1 LGFHAL
7 ILAHML
13 DSLVRVSRRVV
24 TLHFARVPNSKGYQH
39 KQLPWEPSAL
49 QAIQTV
55 NKTRSHWTLKHVV
68 GTSVSTTATRIASY
82 NIHKWRTSSL
92 SISRSIQTDSD
103 VTPMHRAPGN
113 FSPNEI
119 CTGYNTGNVT
129 VPFQQ
134 FQVLFNS
141 LFKVLFIFP
150 SRYLFAIGLA
160 PIFSF
165 RSEQRREYHPPCCP
179 LPRDLSQVAML
190 ITATIDYNSPSQ
202 MAILSLS
209 SSRFTRRYW
218 GNPC

>member
-1 LGFHAL
+1 MGFHAL

-165 RSEQRREYHPPCCP
+165 RWNLPPTLCCIPKQHDSEKTYRTCKLCRQRREYHPQCCP
-179 LPRDLSQVAML
+179 LPRNLSHTAAL
-190 ITATIDYNSPSQ
+190 IA
-202 MAILSLS
+202 LL
-209 SSRFTRRYW
+209 
-218 GNPC
+218 